1 MQRNFKI
8 HDISTIPQKNLDENL
23 IFFHNKFVERRAIE
37 ISAT

>member
-23 IFFHNKFVERRAIE
+23 VCFHNKFVERGAID
-37 ISAT
+37 ISTT